1 MFPAVNLVDPAKPR
15 TWVPYKESNCVAC
28 KSGCCTLPV
37 EVDIEDLI
45 LMGLVT
51 REEYLDSPKKVAQ
64 SLIKQKIITQ
74 FRAKTGLFILQQ
86 KANMDCPFLDKQRLC
101 KIYDKRPK
109 VCRNFP
115 KVSARPNYCPYQSIR

>member
-1 MFPAVNLVDPAKPR
+1 VNSVDPAKPR
-15 TWVPYKESNCVAC
+15 TWVPYNENNCIGC

-45 LMGLVT
+45 LMDLVS
-51 REEYLDSPKKVAQ
+51 REEYLESPKKVAQ
-64 SLIKQKIITQ
+64 ALIKKKIVTEL
-74 FRAKTGLFILQQ
+74 RAKTGLFVLQQ
-86 KANMDCPFLDKQRLC
+86 RENMDCVFLDKQRLC

-115 KVSARPNYCPYQSIR
+115 KVSARPNFCPYQSK